1 MKIQILTQYYTPY
14 LNSFYVAHPKF
25 KELSYKEMLNLLLNQ
40 FFADTGAAHYYFNLN
55 GYESSIIIAN
65 CELLQK
71 KWAQEN
77 NFIYDHLNWEKEI
90 ALAQIQ
96 YFKPDVFYI
105 ESIFSFYGA
114 FIKEAKKYSKKI
126 AAWISTPYTD
136 DLPLNDIDVIFSSTP
151 DFVKCFNKLGISSY
165 YILPGFDERVIDKIK
180 NPQPKTI
187 NFSFVGGWSDVHINR
202 KLLLNQFVSKTPL
215 EIWGYGYKKNYSIK
229 SLSFYKNYF
238 FPDNKEILKH
248 YHKELWGLE
257 MYEIL
262 QKSLITL
269 NVHEALLNGNVG
281 NMRMFE
287 ATGVGTMLLNDYG
300 NNLSQLFEIDKEI
313 VAFKSFPEALEK
325 YQYYVEHPTEAIQIG
340 LNAQKRTLR
349 DYTFNNHVLN
359 ISDKLKKIF

>member
-14 LNSFYVAHPKF
+14 LNSFYFAHPNF

-40 FFADTGAAHYYFNLN
+40 FFADTGAAHYYFNRN

-71 KWAQEN
+71 KWALEN
-77 NFIYDHLNWEKEI
+77 NFSFNELHWEKEI

-96 YFKPDVFYI
+96 HFKPDVFYI

-114 FIKEAKKYSKKI
+114 FIKEAKIHCKKV
-126 AAWISTPYTD
+126 AAWISTPFTG

-151 DFVKCFNKLGISSY
+151 DFVKLFNNKGIPAF
-165 YILPGFDERVIDKIK
+165 YILPGFDERVLEKIK
-180 NPQPKTI
+180 NPTSKNI

-202 KLLLNQFVSKTPL
+202 KLLLTQFVDKTPL
-215 EIWGYGYKKNYSIK
+215 QIWGYGYKKNYSRR
-229 SLSFYKNYF
+229 SLSFYKQYF
-238 FPDNKEILKH
+238 FPENKELLKH
-248 YHKELWGLE
+248 YHHEVWGLE

-262 QKSLITL
+262 QQSLITL
-269 NVHEALLNGNVG
+269 NVHEALLNGDVG

-287 ATGVGTMLLNDYG
+287 ASGVGTMLLNDYG

-313 VAFKSFPEALEK
+313 VAFKSFHEALEK
-325 YQYYVEHPTEAIQIG
+325 YKYYIEHPTEAIQIG
-340 LNAQKRTLR
+340 LNAQKRTLK

-359 ISDKLKKIF
+359 ISDKIKKII